1 MDIFVFFTLLAIGLH
16 VLKRRE
22 QAQRIALLGLCLGK
36 FQIEKLMQ
44 DVLGGYQR
52 ALSETEEQRQA
63 QVWRHLETAE
73 QTLSE
78 QFNRFVLEFAKVPE
92 PQARLSR
99 LPLALPFLAQ
109 YVPASTLDLRKLL
122 SLHAHGISQ
131 AAQNSP
137 AQSPKRKAFLLS
149 AELMLMQHS
158 CHWFC
163 RSKMVAS
170 ARLLARHQTAY
181 AQVLEAVAPSTRL
194 AYRQL
199 IGN

>member
-1 MDIFVFFTLLAIGLH
+1 MDTFVLFVLMAIGVH
-16 VLKRRE
+16 VLKTRE
-22 QAQRIALLGLCLGK
+22 QAQRIALLGSYLGQ

-52 ALSETEEQRQA
+52 ALGETDSERQA
-63 QVWRHLETAE
+63 QVWRHLETTE

-78 QFNRFVLEFAKVPE
+78 QFKRFVLEFAKVPE

-99 LPLALPFLAQ
+99 LPLALPFVAQ

-122 SLHAHGISQ
+122 SVHAHGISQ

-137 AQSPKRKAFLLS
+137 AQPAKSKAFTLS

-170 ARLLARHQTAY
+170 ARLVARHQTTY
-181 AQVLEAVAPSTRL
+181 AQVLAAVAPSTRK
-194 AYRQL
+194 AYLQL
-199 IGN
+199 TGN

>member
-1 MDIFVFFTLLAIGLH
+1 MDIFVFIILLAIGMQ
-16 VLKRRE
+16 VFKRRE
-22 QAQRIALLGLCLGK
+22 QAQRIALLGSYLGK

-44 DVLGGYQR
+44 EVLGGYQR
-52 ALSETEEQRQA
+52 ALGEADPQRQA
-63 QVWRHLETAE
+63 QVWRHLEATE

-92 PQARLSR
+92 PEARLSR
-99 LPLALPFLAQ
+99 LPLALPFVTQ

-131 AAQNSP
+131 AAQNKP
-137 AQSPKRKAFLLS
+137 AQPAKRKAFRLS

-170 ARLLARHQTAY
+170 ARLLGRHQTTF
-181 AQVLEAVAPSTRL
+181 AQVLDAVAPSTRQTYL
-194 AYRQL
+194 QL
-199 IGN
+199 TGN

>member
-1 MDIFVFFTLLAIGLH
+1 MDIFVLFLLLAIGMH
-16 VLKRRE
+16 VLKTRE
-22 QAQRIALLGLCLGK
+22 QAQRIGLLGSYLGQ

-44 DVLGGYQR
+44 DVLSGYQR
-52 ALSETEEQRQA
+52 ALGEADPERQV

-78 QFNRFVLEFAKVPE
+78 QFKRFALEFAKVTE

-99 LPLALPFLAQ
+99 LPLALPFVTQ

-122 SLHAHGISQ
+122 SVHAHGISQ
-131 AAQNSP
+131 AAQSQP
-137 AQSPKRKAFLLS
+137 DQSAKNKAFTLS

-170 ARLLARHQTAY
+170 ARLLARYQTAY
-181 AQVLEAVAPSTRL
+181 AQVLAAVAPSTRQ
-194 AYRQL
+194 AYLQL
-199 IGN
+199 TGN

>member
-1 MDIFVFFTLLAIGLH
+1 MDIFVFFALLAIG
-16 VLKRRE
+16 VQVFKRRE
-22 QAQRIALLGLCLGK
+22 QAQRIALLGSYLGK

-52 ALSETEEQRQA
+52 ALGEAEEQRQA

-78 QFNRFVLEFAKVPE
+78 QFSRFALEFAKVPE

-99 LPLALPFLAQ
+99 LPLALPF
-109 YVPASTLDLRKLL
+109 VSRHFPASTLDMRKLL

-131 AAQNSP
+131 AAQNNP
-137 AQSPKRKAFLLS
+137 AQSPKRKAFVLS

-181 AQVLEAVAPSTRL
+181 AQVLEAVAPSTRQ

-199 IGN
+199 TGN

>member
-22 QAQRIALLGLCLGK
+22 QAQRIALLGLYLGK

-52 ALSETEEQRQA
+52 ALGETEDQRQA

-78 QFNRFVLEFAKVPE
+78 QFNRFVLEFAKVSE

-181 AQVLEAVAPSTRL
+181 AQVLEAIAPSTRL

>member
-1 MDIFVFFTLLAIGLH
+1 MDTLVLFVLLAVGVH

-22 QAQRIALLGLCLGK
+22 QAQRIALLGSYLGK

-52 ALSETEEQRQA
+52 ALGETDEQRQA

-78 QFNRFVLEFAKVPE
+78 QFNRFVLEVAKVPE

-99 LPLALPFLAQ
+99 LPVALPFVTQ

-131 AAQNSP
+131 AVLNNPPQT
-137 AQSPKRKAFLLS
+137 PKRKAFTLS

-163 RSKMVAS
+163 RSKVVAS

-181 AQVLEAVAPSTRL
+181 AQVLEAVTPATRQ
-194 AYRQL
+194 AYLQL
-199 IGN
+199 TGN